1 MEAILRDNFEV
12 NFRENCEDDF
22 AFHFGNN
29 FKDNLGDIFDDKLR
43 SIFFQSNNVLVC
55 NDNAPLFSFALIP
68 SGFGLFSLFS

>member
-1 MEAILRDNFEV
+1 MEAILRDNFGV

-43 SIFFQSNNVLVC
+43 SI
-55 NDNAPLFSFALIP
+55 LFSIE
-68 SGFGLFSLFS
+68 